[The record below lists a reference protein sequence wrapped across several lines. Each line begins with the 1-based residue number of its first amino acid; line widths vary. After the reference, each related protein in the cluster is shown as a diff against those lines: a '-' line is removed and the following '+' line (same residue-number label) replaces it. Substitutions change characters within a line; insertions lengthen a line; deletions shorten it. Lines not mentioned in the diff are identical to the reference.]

1 MIGGENRGWDVV
13 LAGLQAE
20 RIVSAAGNVGA
31 ASAALDLALGHARD
45 RRQFGRA
52 IGGFQAIGHMLADL
66 AAESEAVR
74 SLTWRAA
81 WMVSQGRDAL
91 REISM
96 AKLLSSE
103 LYAKVAAQGMQ
114 VMGAQ
119 GFSMDGDMQRH
130 FRDSRSATVAAG
142 TSQMQRNLI
151 AGLMGLRAK

>member
-1 MIGGENRGWDVV
+1 
-13 LAGLQAE
+13 
-20 RIVSAAGNVGA
+20 
-31 ASAALDLALGHARD
+31 
-45 RRQFGRA
+45 
-52 IGGFQAIGHMLADL
+52 
-66 AAESEAVR
+66 
-74 SLTWRAA
+74 
-81 WMVSQGRDAL
+81 MVSQGRDAL